1 MTQQETEV
9 LISGEMVSCALT
21 AKGSNYTFLAE
32 LVLDEERVLAI
43 YKPRDGEAPLW
54 DFPSGTLYKREYASY
69 VLDDLLGWNIIPKT
83 IIREG
88 KYGIVSVQVFVDHDP
103 HNNYYQVQD
112 RHHDQLKKIAC
123 FDLVANNTDRKAA
136 HIIIDTNDK
145 LWGIDQGLTF
155 HEDIKI
161 RTVIWDFQGE
171 DIPNELLKD
180 IEKLKDNLQDDSIS
194 QRFEGLL
201 DEREQESLQAR
212 IDLFLKFGKYPSLG

>member
-1 MTQQETEV
+1 M
-9 LISGEMVSCALT
+9 
-21 AKGSNYTFLAE
+21 
-32 LVLDEERVLAI
+32 
-43 YKPRDGEAPLW
+43 
-54 DFPSGTLYKREYASY
+54 
-69 VLDDLLGWNIIPKT
+69 
-83 IIREG
+83 
-88 KYGIVSVQVFVDHDP
+88 
-103 HNNYYQVQD
+103 
-112 RHHDQLKKIAC
+112 
-123 FDLVANNTDRKAA
+123 ANNTDRKAD